1 MINEWGNPDAKLV
14 ILGTD
19 PTAPKSDPA
28 GDMKYPFGLP
38 ECDEVKSGKRS
49 IQTKYFYPIYDNI
62 ATIVESD
69 RKLDDEVVT
78 KFIMDNCL
86 IINAVGAQV
95 KDESGTLIET
105 GKSIY
110 KIEQGRNVWLNTYL
124 CGKVGG
130 KTHKD
135 ILIDRIRDKT
145 VLLTSAYLL
154 YIFSEESWYLGYEAI
169 AKVCKDAYCIGIVPS
184 KLRHDGNSYG
194 SDFYPLYRNWKYRI
208 RDERW
213 SQYREN
219 LHKELDISI
228 ERQ

>member
-1 MINEWGNPDAKLV
+1 MINEWGNPNAKIV

-19 PTAPKSDPA
+19 PTAPQSDPLC
-28 GDMKYPFGLP
+28 DMKYPFGLP
-38 ECDEVKSGKRS
+38 EYDELKNGKRS
-49 IQTKYFYPIYDNI
+49 IRTRYFYPIYDNI
-62 ATIVESD
+62 ATVVKSD
-69 RKLDDEVVT
+69 KKMDEEVVT

-86 IINAVGAQV
+86 IINALGAQV

-135 ILIDRIRDKT
+135 ILTDRIRDKT

-154 YIFSEESWYLGYEAI
+154 YIFSEESWYRRYDDI
-169 AKVCKDAYCIGIVPS
+169 DKVCKEAYYTGIVSS
-184 KLRHDGNSYG
+184 KLKHDGNSYAA
-194 SDFYPLYRNWKYRI
+194 DFYPLYRNWKYRL

-213 SQYREN
+213 SLYREN